1 MSTSQC
7 APDPGLGDAHAEL
20 VESAPP
26 GASKLLKILLIGF
39 AATMTIGLGLASWY
53 VGVRIKAAGAAVS
66 VSMLNTVSRSGTVVE
81 PAATAREL
89 YLEVAGLRETTTSF

>member
-7 APDPGLGDAHAEL
+7 APDPGLADAHAEL

-66 VSMLNTVSRSGTVVE
+66 VSTLYTV
-81 PAATAREL
+81 
-89 YLEVAGLRETTTSF
+89 RETTTSF